1 MTVARRGL
9 LTSGAAGVGLIV
21 AGSAPSLAAPNPQRD
36 GKNPSGRPG
45 HRPFPPLLDDP
56 KGLLALPPGFHYE
69 VVTYAGRTKLRD
81 GQGDTPSNHDGTAV
95 FDAARNR
102 LRLIQNHELGAGAAL
117 GVPHVA
123 GTVYDPTALMA
134 GGCTVI
140 DTTSGRRLRG
150 RYAAVTDVSAGEPEA
165 SPVSTARHCR

>member
-1 MTVARRGL
+1 M
-9 LTSGAAGVGLIV
+9 
-21 AGSAPSLAAPNPQRD
+21 
-36 GKNPSGRPG
+36 
-45 HRPFPPLLDDP
+45 DDP

-69 VVTYAGRTKLRD
+69 VVTHAGKTKLKD
-81 GQGDTPSNHDGTAV
+81 GQGVTPSNHDGTAV
-95 FDAARNR
+95 FDAGRDR

-140 DTTSGRRLRG
+140 ETDRRGTELRRVGRDLRHAHQLRRRPNALG
-150 RYAAVTDVSAGEPEA
+150 HLA
-165 SPVSTARHCR
+165 HL